1 MFHESWPKGRYIDV
15 GCRNFTRDES
25 SNPSRKPELTQDLCH
40 SQPCSKSFFYS
51 GQYSMEIIIASE
63 MLNTSDS
70 ELSSLN
76 GRFQPH
82 S

>member
-1 MFHESWPKGRYIDV
+1 
-15 GCRNFTRDES
+15 
-25 SNPSRKPELTQDLCH
+25 
-40 SQPCSKSFFYS
+40 
-51 GQYSMEIIIASE
+51 MEIIIASE

-82 S
+82 SWGDIIEEETEKGVWTRR